1 MNLKQLATLV
11 AKKEAKKSQVTIGN
25 VREIICIIAEELY
38 MDSTFEG
45 DLYSRF
51 LLSGKRQAKKSKR

>member
-1 MNLKQLATLV
+1 MNLKELASLV

-38 MDSTFEG
+38 LDQNQE
-45 DLYSRF
+45 LYKRF
-51 LLSGKRQAKKSKR
+51 LESGKRQAKKVKR